1 MKRLLSLTVLLLIL
15 FVGCDFIK
23 TNTTS
28 SETVTKEE
36 ILVKFK
42 NNFADVIPEETL
54 LQVAGL
60 RPAPIE
66 GLQQGVIL
74 FKTIDGTR
82 QLSFFISN
90 NGKYIIFNPELHNLE
105 GPLENKGVMNQIDL
119 SSSPKY
125 GESTVDAISV
135 IEYSDFQCPACRYAA
150 IEVVSVLKEKYG
162 KRINLYFKHFPLSFH
177 KWADDAAYY
186 TACINTR
193 FGSKN
198 FWKIHDLIFNSQDKI
213 KEESFKEDMVR
224 ISEKENLTFP
234 YKECLESYNN
244 EIYKKSV
251 ELDLEEAKSLG
262 INSTPTFIIEG
273 YYVKGA
279 DLFKIIEAIEKFS
292 E

>member
-90 NGKYIIFNPELHNLE
+90 NGKYINYNLL
-105 GPLENKGVMNQIDL
+105 PNLKL
-119 SSSPKY
+119 S
-125 GESTVDAISV
+125 
-135 IEYSDFQCPACRYAA
+135 
-150 IEVVSVLKEKYG
+150 
-162 KRINLYFKHFPLSFH
+162 
-177 KWADDAAYY
+177 
-186 TACINTR
+186 
-193 FGSKN
+193 
-198 FWKIHDLIFNSQDKI
+198 
-213 KEESFKEDMVR
+213 
-224 ISEKENLTFP
+224 
-234 YKECLESYNN
+234 
-244 EIYKKSV
+244 
-251 ELDLEEAKSLG
+251 
-262 INSTPTFIIEG
+262 
-273 YYVKGA
+273 
-279 DLFKIIEAIEKFS
+279 
-292 E
+292 